1 MSTETNNNDFEK
13 LLPLGPEPVARLEAR
28 VALLSKRRKGS
39 SSANAALDRFL
50 LESYA
55 KLSDRSSSLDRQLNE
70 VRDIQTQLREALDQA
85 TSPSMPSKTSI
96 ASAARQ

>member
-13 LLPLGPEPVARLEAR
+13 LLPAGPEPVARLEAR
-28 VALLSKRRKGS
+28 VALISKRRKGS

-70 VRDIQTQLREALDQA
+70 DA
-85 TSPSMPSKTSI
+85 TSRLSYARLWIRQRRRPGYR
-96 ASAARQ
+96 ACFCAA